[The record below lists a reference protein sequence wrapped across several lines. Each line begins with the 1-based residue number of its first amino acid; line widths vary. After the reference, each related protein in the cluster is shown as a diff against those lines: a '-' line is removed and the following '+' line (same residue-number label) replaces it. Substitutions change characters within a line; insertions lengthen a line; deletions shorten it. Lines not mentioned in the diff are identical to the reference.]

1 MSNMNQLTVTVA
13 NKTLEAQG
21 IASFELRRADGQPL
35 PPFTAGA
42 HIDVQLGPGLVRQ
55 YSLCNAPGERHRYQ
69 IAVLREPQ
77 SRGGSAA
84 MHERIA
90 VGDLLQISEPRN
102 HFALVPAQCSL
113 LLAGGIGITPILCMA
128 EALSQAGAD
137 FEMHYCSREL
147 ERMAFKARIEGAAF
161 AERVQFHF
169 DAGPEAQKL
178 AADRLLAQQP
188 AGTHLYVCGPA
199 GFIAHV
205 LDQARRCGWPEDQL
219 HREFFAAAPTEPQA
233 DAAFEL
239 RLARSGRTCQVPADK
254 SALEVLL
261 AHGIDVPMSCES
273 GVCGT
278 CLTRVLEG
286 LPEHRDVYLTDAERA
301 RNDQFTPCCSRARS
315 PLLVL
320 DL

>member
-1 MSNMNQLTVTVA
+1 MKQLTVKVVRKA
-13 NKTLEAQG
+13 REAEG
-21 IASFELRRADGQPL
+21 ISSFELRRADGQPL

-42 HIDVQLGPGLVRQ
+42 HIDVQLAPGLVRQ
-55 YSLCNAPGERHRYQ
+55 YSLCNAPSERHRYL

-77 SRGGSAA
+77 SRGGSLA
-84 MHERIA
+84 MHERIEL
-90 VGDLLQISEPRN
+90 GDPLQISEPRN
-102 HFALVPAQCSL
+102 HFALLPARRTL

-128 EALSQAGAD
+128 EELSQAGAD
-137 FEMHYCSREL
+137 FEMHYCSRSA
-147 ERMAFKARIEGAAF
+147 ERMAFRSRIEESAF
-161 AERVQFHF
+161 ADRVQFHF

-178 AADRLLAQQP
+178 DANRLLAQQP

-219 HREFFAAAPTEPQA
+219 HREFFAAAPVETQA

-239 RLARSGRTCQVPADK
+239 RLARSGLSCRVPADK

-261 AHGIDVPMSCES
+261 AHGIAVPMSCES

-278 CLTRVLEG
+278 CLTRVIEG
-286 LPEHRDVYLTDAERA
+286 VPEHRDVYLTEAEQA

-315 PLLVL
+315 PMLVL